1 MKLFQRV
8 ASVLPGT
15 KKGAGASAVDEE
27 EDMGGFGPPGGVLW
41 TTPIDVM
48 TDRPKSAAIPAS
60 DHPAPATAAP
70 MTAAPTYAEPAH
82 APAPAA
88 YEPPPEPLLPLL
100 SELGAFGLMS
110 TNIAA
115 TSQIQG
121 FIGSCLVDSES
132 GLLLASEGGEDMDME
147 AEAALNTMV
156 VKAETEV
163 IEVLD
168 LEDHIEDILITMT
181 KQLHFIRPLEKAPGV
196 FLYVALDKKAANL
209 GMARMQVNRIESG
222 LSM

>member
-15 KKGAGASAVDEE
+15 KKGAGGSAVEEE

-60 DHPAPATAAP
+60 DHPAPVTAAP
-70 MTAAPTYAEPAH
+70 IYAEPAPAP

-88 YEPPPEPLLPLL
+88 YEPLPEPLLPVL

-132 GLLLASEGGEDMDME
+132 GLLLASEGGEGLDME

-209 GMARMQVNRIESG
+209 GMARMQVKRVEAG
-222 LSM
+222 LSI

>member
-8 ASVLPGT
+8 ASVLPGG
-15 KKGAGASAVDEE
+15 KKAQAVEEE
-27 EDMGGFGPPGGVLW
+27 EDFGGFGPPGGVLW

-48 TDRPKSAAIPAS
+48 TDRPKAG
-60 DHPAPATAAP
+60 AAP
-70 MTAAPTYAEPAH
+70 VADMPPPAAPDAPVQAQPPAA
-82 APAPAA
+82 APAPAPVA
-88 YEPPPEPLLPLL
+88 PVPA
-100 SELGAFGLMS
+100 ELGAFGLMS
-110 TNIAA
+110 TNISA
-115 TSQIQG
+115 TAMIQG

-132 GLLLASEGGEDMDME
+132 GLLLASEGGEGMDME

-163 IEVLD
+163 IEVLA
-168 LEDHIEDILITMT
+168 LEDEIEDILITMSQ
-181 KQLHFIRPLEKAPGV
+181 QLHFIRPLEKAPGV

-209 GMARMQVNRIESG
+209 GMARMQVNRIERS

>member
-1 MKLFQRV
+1 MKLFQR
-8 ASVLPGT
+8 LGLGGGD
-15 KKGAGASAVDEE
+15 KKPAYEEPE
-27 EDMGGFGPPGGVLW
+27 EDQGGFGPPGGVLW

-60 DHPAPATAAP
+60 DHPAPV
-70 MTAAPTYAEPAH
+70 TAAPTYAEPAP

-88 YEPPPEPLLPLL
+88 YEPPPEPLLPVLT
-100 SELGAFGLMS
+100 ELGAFGLMS

-209 GMARMQVNRIESG
+209 GMARMQVNRIESS

>member
-8 ASVLPGT
+8 ASVLPGG
-15 KKGAGASAVDEE
+15 KKAQAVEEE

-48 TDRPKSAAIPAS
+48 TDRPKASVLSAS
-60 DHPAPATAAP
+60 DQPAPAEAQPAP
-70 MTAAPTYAEPAH
+70 
-82 APAPAA
+82 PAPAA
-88 YEPPPEPLLPLL
+88 AEVLSPLVVEPVAERRAGA
-100 SELGAFGLMS
+100 ELGAFGLMS

-115 TSQIQG
+115 TSMIQG

-132 GLLLASEGGEDMDME
+132 GLLLAAEGGEGMDME

-181 KQLHFIRPLEKAPGV
+181 EQLHFIRPLEKAPGI

-209 GMARMQVNRIESG
+209 GMARMQVNRIERG

>member
-8 ASVLPGT
+8 ASVLPGG
-15 KKGAGASAVDEE
+15 KKAEAAEEE
-27 EDMGGFGPPGGVLW
+27 EDVGGFGPPGGVLW

-48 TDRPKSAAIPAS
+48 TDRPKPA
-60 DHPAPATAAP
+60 
-70 MTAAPTYAEPAH
+70 AAPTTDMA

-88 YEPPPEPLLPLL
+88 PAYVDPAPAPAPMPASMASAPEPALDL
-100 SELGAFGLMS
+100 SLGSGLGAFGLMS

-209 GMARMQVNRIESG
+209 GMARMQVKRVETG
-222 LSM
+222 LSV